1 LLYRYGCTA
10 GVGHILEDAV
20 RSDFRCALFC
30 GEVCFALAL
39 SLLVTMVLISAEAY
53 EAGDHMAQL
62 LETAF

>member
-1 LLYRYGCTA
+1 
-10 GVGHILEDAV
+10 V